1 MENFNQIVSSE
12 PVFSEKSVSERYFL
26 ISPTASL
33 CSCFDLK
40 GGSATILSEFGQVTA
55 RRIEP
60 SKPHYVVHWFK
71 GGVVLLYYWSLGRL
85 PRGG

>member
-40 GGSATILSEFGQVTA
+40 G
-55 RRIEP
+55 
-60 SKPHYVVHWFK
+60 
-71 GGVVLLYYWSLGRL
+71 VVLLYYRSDTDFSEKTGSDETI
-85 PRGG
+85 